1 MSELWYNIRNYI
13 LNLGEEFLRI
23 QLKKELRGQFE
34 EITVERGMTI
44 EEIYKEIKEELPYT
58 VLAARVNN
66 KIERLEHRIYGDC
79 RVELLDMRTQ
89 EANLIYQNS
98 LCLIYLKAIEDV
110 LGKVD
115 VDIENA
121 INKGLYTEI
130 KSHDAITAKDIKK
143 IEKRMRQLV
152 KADRP
157 FVREKLTKEEAE
169 ELFIQTGCPEKAE
182 LLCEN
187 QQRRKIPFYS
197 LDGYRDFFYG
207 LMVPS
212 TSYIEHFQ
220 LMKYRRGVLLRFPH
234 PSNPNVIPEYVD
246 EKMLYKTFGEQSR
259 WGKLM
264 GINYVS
270 DLNRKIEEGKFKEL
284 IQLSE
289 ALHERRIVEIADM
302 ITRQK
307 KRIILIAG
315 PSSSGKTTFAQ
326 RLCIQLRVNGLQ
338 PLYMGT
344 DDYFVERE
352 NTPVDEFGE
361 KNYEDLDAVDV
372 HLFNQNINDLLAG
385 KEVDMPSFNFIT
397 GHKEYGKRL
406 TSIRS
411 SQPIVIEGIHAL
423 NEDLT
428 RELPAEQ
435 KFKIYISPLTQ
446 LNIDSHNREVTTDH
460 RMLRR
465 MVRDYKYRGHSAQNT
480 ISSWPKVRAG
490 EDKNIFPYSNEA
502 DVLFN
507 SVHLYEICVL
517 KKYAKPLLEAIKP
530 DEPEYSDAV
539 RMLNFLRFFKT
550 VEDDSAI
557 VNNSILREFIGGSVF
572 AD

>member
-1 MSELWYNIRNYI
+1 MK
-13 LNLGEEFLRI
+13 I

-34 EITVERGMTI
+34 EINVPKGVTI
-44 EEIYKEIKEELPYT
+44 EGIYREVKDELTYT
-58 VLAARVNN
+58 ILAARVNN
-66 KIERLEHRIYGDC
+66 KIERLDHHINKEC

-98 LCLIYLKAIEDV
+98 LCLIYLKAIDDV
-110 LGKVD
+110 LGNVE
-115 VDIENA
+115 VDIENSL
-121 INKGLYTEI
+121 NKGLYTEI
-130 KSHDAITAKDIKK
+130 KSQTPVTAKDVRK
-143 IEKRMRQLV
+143 IQRRMREIV
-152 KADRP
+152 SEDMP
-157 FVREKLTKEEAE
+157 FIREKLTKEEAE
-169 ELFIQTGCPEKAE
+169 KIFIETGCPEKVE

-187 QQRRKIPFYS
+187 QYLRKIPFYS
-197 LDGYRDFFYG
+197 LGGYRDFFYG

-212 TSYIEHFQ
+212 AGYIQHFE

-234 PSNPNVIPEYVD
+234 PSKPDVIPEFVD

-264 GINYVS
+264 GIDYVS
-270 DLNRKIEEGKFKEL
+270 DLNKKIEEGKFKEL

-289 ALHERRIVEIADM
+289 ALHEHRIVEIADM
-302 ITRQK
+302 IKKQK

-352 NTPVDEFGE
+352 DTPVDEFGE
-361 KNYEDLDAVDV
+361 KNYEDLDAVDI

-385 KEVDMPSFNFIT
+385 KEVDMPTFNFLT
-397 GHKEYGKRL
+397 GHKEFGKRL
-406 TSIRS
+406 TSIKS
-411 SQPIVIEGIHAL
+411 GQPIVIEGIHAL
-423 NEDLT
+423 NEELT
-428 RELPAEQ
+428 RELPHDE

-446 LNIDSHNREVTTDH
+446 LNIDSHNRVVTTDH

-465 MVRDYKYRGHSAQNT
+465 MVRDYKYRGHSAQST
-480 ISSWPKVRAG
+480 IASWPKVRAG
-490 EDKNIFPYSNEA
+490 EDKNIFPYSNEE

-517 KKYAKPLLEAIKP
+517 KKYAKPLLEAITP
-530 DEPEYSDAV
+530 EEPEYSDAV

-550 VEDDSAI
+550 VDDDSAI

-572 AD
+572 VD

>member
-1 MSELWYNIRNYI
+1 M
-13 LNLGEEFLRI
+13 RI

-34 EITVERGMTI
+34 EITVERGITI
-44 EEIYKEIKEELPYT
+44 EEIYKGIKDELSYT

-66 KIERLEHRIYGDC
+66 KIERLEHRLYNDC

-130 KSHDAITAKDIKK
+130 KSSVPVTAKDIKK
-143 IEKRMRQLV
+143 IENRMKQLV
-152 KADRP
+152 KADIP

-169 ELFIQTGCPEKAE
+169 ALFMETGCPEKAE

-187 QQRRKIPFYS
+187 QHLRKIPFYS
-197 LDGYRDFFYG
+197 LDGCRDFFYG

-212 TSYIEHFQ
+212 TGYIQYFQ

-352 NTPVDEFGE
+352 NTPLDEFGE
-361 KNYEDLDAVDV
+361 KNYENLDAVDI
-372 HLFNQNINDLLAG
+372 HLFNQNINDLLEG
-385 KEVDMPSFNFIT
+385 KTVDMPTFNFIT
-397 GHKEYGKRL
+397 GHKEFGKRL
-406 TSIRS
+406 TSIKS

-423 NEDLT
+423 NEELT

-446 LNIDSHNREVTTDH
+446 LNIDSHNRVVTTDH

-465 MVRDYKYRGHSAQNT
+465 MVRDYKYRGHSAQST
-480 ISSWPKVRAG
+480 IASWPKVRAG

-517 KKYAKPLLEAIKP
+517 KKYAKPLLEAITP

-550 VEDDSAI
+550 VDDDSAI

-572 AD
+572 TE